1 MSATINCDIA
11 VVGGG
16 LVGAAI
22 AYGLAGRGLKPV
34 VVDEGDVAY
43 RASRGNFGLI
53 WVQGKGLGFDAYARW
68 TRLSSEIWGDFA
80 QELQDVT
87 GVDVAHR
94 RPGGLEVC
102 VDDAEYQE
110 RAEELHRLSEQTPGF
125 EYELLDPAA
134 LRALVPG
141 LSEAL
146 PGGAYCPHDGHA
158 NPLYLLRA
166 LHEGITRKGGRYLA
180 EGPVSAITPDGAGF
194 ALTTRAGRLRAE
206 RVVVAAGL
214 GSKALAFEVGLDA
227 PVYPNRGQILVTER
241 VAPFLE
247 LPTAYLRQTAEGSL
261 QLGDT
266 HEDVGLDDG
275 TTSAAMKA
283 IAARAVKCF
292 PFLESVRLVRAW
304 GALRVMTPDGAPI
317 YDASER
323 HSGAFL
329 ATCHSGVTLAAV
341 HAIPLAA
348 WIAGADPPPEVR
360 SFSAERFHVQTAA

>member
-1 MSATINCDIA
+1 MSAGASCDIA

-16 LVGAAI
+16 LVGAAV
-22 AYGLAGRGLKPV
+22 AYGLASRGLKPV

-43 RASRGNFGLI
+43 RASRGNFGLV

-68 TRLSSEIWGDFA
+68 TRLSADAWGDFA
-80 QELQDVT
+80 NELQEAT

-102 VDDAEYQE
+102 ADEAEFRE
-110 RAEELHRLSEQTPGF
+110 RAEELRRLSEQTPGF
-125 EYELLDPAA
+125 EYEMLDPAA

-141 LSEAL
+141 VSEAL

-166 LHEGITRKGGRYLA
+166 LHEGIARKGGRYLA
-180 EGPVSAITPDGAGF
+180 EGLVLAIAPDGAGF
-194 ALTTRAGRLRAE
+194 ALTTPAGPLRAG

-214 GSKALAFEVGLDA
+214 GCRALAPALGLEA
-227 PVYPNRGQILVTER
+227 PVDPIRGQILVTER
-241 VAPFLE
+241 VAPFLD
-247 LPTAYLRQTAEGSL
+247 LPTLYLRQTAEGSL

-275 TTSAAMKA
+275 TTWTAMKA

-304 GALRVMTPDGAPI
+304 GALRIMTPDGAPL

-323 HSGAFL
+323 HPGAFL
-329 ATCHSGVTLAAV
+329 VTCHSGVTLAAA
-341 HAIPLAA
+341 HAGHLAD
-348 WIAGADPPPEVR
+348 WIAGDDPRPEIR
-360 SFSAERFHVQTAA
+360 SFSAERFHVQSAA